1 MDTENF
7 NNNKFKEQLVK
18 AVSAKMKQE
27 LGRMPMKLPNE
38 GGDITEGYLSYF
50 FKFYNFIFSSILYSL
65 LSLLTVIWKKDKSYQ
80 PITLGA
86 KSWSLLGAFLYENG
100 LWYWFWHKKAP
111 SL

>member
-38 GGDITEGYLSYF
+38 GGI
-50 FKFYNFIFSSILYSL
+50 
-65 LSLLTVIWKKDKSYQ
+65 
-80 PITLGA
+80 
-86 KSWSLLGAFLYENG
+86 
-100 LWYWFWHKKAP
+100 
-111 SL
+111 